1 MKNHIK
7 NKGVFME
14 KKIISKLQ
22 LFFSGLENRYFEQQD
37 FFKDFEINFKSGT
50 KMFNGSYKDGQLYWN
65 QENRPMEFSEMLR
78 TVSEE
83 ALKYE
88 ALEVRY
94 NERGTIVIINA
105 DSKNVTI
112 KYEEPKPEL
121 ETKVESKREY
131 YIKASKAPELLKE
144 IGVMTKDG
152 KVKND
157 MIRKYNQID
166 HFIEVVE
173 PILRKMD
180 SQDVITIMDCACGKS
195 YLTFVLNYY
204 IKEVMKKNC
213 YFIGIDYSE
222 GVIQSSIERAKRL
235 GYKNMEFIRE
245 DLKTYHPRRKID
257 MVVSLHACDVATDY
271 AISAAIRAQAQS
283 MVIVPCCHK
292 ELIEQLDCKEIEP
305 IYKHNIFR
313 ARLND
318 LLTDSLRSLF
328 IEAHGYEVSAL
339 EYISPLDTPKNL
351 MIRAIRISDKND
363 AAKAEY
369 EQMKKTFNV
378 KPTMEDYVY

>member
-1 MKNHIK
+1 
-7 NKGVFME
+7 ME
-14 KKIISKLQ
+14 KRIVSKLQ
-22 LFFSGLENRYFEQQD
+22 LFLSGLESRYTEQQD
-37 FFKDFEINFKSGT
+37 FFRDFQMDFKSGT
-50 KMFNGSYKDGQLYWN
+50 KNFIGSYKEGQLYWN
-65 QENRPMEFSEMLR
+65 QENIDMEFADMLK
-78 TVSEE
+78 VVIKE
-83 ALKYE
+83 ASKYE
-88 ALEVRY
+88 AVEIRHR
-94 NERGTIVIINA
+94 ERGAVVIINA

-112 KYEEPKPEL
+112 KYEEPKTES
-121 ETKVESKREY
+121 ETKVESKRQY
-131 YIKASKAPELLKE
+131 YVKASKAPELLKE
-144 IGVMTKDG
+144 IGIMTKDG

-173 PILRKMD
+173 PILRKMET
-180 SQDVITIMDCACGKS
+180 QDVITIMDCACGKS

-213 YFIGIDYSE
+213 YFIGIDYSD
-222 GVIQSSIERAKRL
+222 GVIQSSIERAGRL
-235 GYKNMEFIRE
+235 GYKNMEFIKE
-245 DLKTYHPRRKID
+245 DLKTYHPMRKID

-271 AISAAIRAQAQS
+271 AISAAIRAEAKS

-292 ELIEQLDCKEIEP
+292 ELIDQLDCKAIEP

-351 MIRAIRISDKND
+351 MIRAIKTSNQNLE
-363 AAKAEY
+363 AKEEY
-369 EQMKKTFNV
+369 EQMKKTFKV
-378 KPTMEDYVY
+378 KPAMECYVY